1 MPNLPQ
7 EVLADIL
14 SDAVPKPPCHDYAE
28 WWERQRSLASFAL
41 VHTSWTSIAQ
51 ALLFAECRILS
62 RDHEILRKAAAGL
75 VLTSGRVKTQ
85 WLTVTG
91 DLIALLEVTGFERW
105 KDVTYLVHAGD
116 NTFLTPPER
125 YGKFP
130 QLETLILEHGDFLIR
145 ELDPPVTFPHLRRLV
160 LACSTLINGCIS
172 ACQMVFS
179 PAYMPHLSH
188 LSLDVK
194 YQEID
199 VLDQVFGEILP
210 QITCFAI
217 SDHESQE
224 PQPALVQGLHRFSRL
239 AHLSVSQTR
248 TDNLVSN
255 LFTFTDPS
263 LSLRLK
269 SVYLPAEMI
278 LIEPDLGGRL
288 IDIAKGRRANF
299 EIARI
304 VLYGSKEEI
313 GKKMVLSELL
323 DLEWRPGEKPPF
335 ADFDGR

>member
-1 MPNLPQ
+1 MHRDDRDGPVRIRLFALRSPSSPLARRGWLLALGRSCCFAFFCTYTCGESDKSRLSSTTVTGVSALSGSSHVWLSLADRPLKQHATMPNLPQ

-51 ALLFAECRILS
+51 ELLFAECRILS

-130 QLETLILEHGDFLIR
+130 REFFSSLLAKFALHAMSLTRLEQHDNR
-145 ELDPPVTFPHLRRLV
+145 ARDSHLGAWR
-160 LACSTLINGCIS
+160 
-172 ACQMVFS
+172 
-179 PAYMPHLSH
+179 LSH
-188 LSLDVK
+188 SR
-194 YQEID
+194 
-199 VLDQVFGEILP
+199 
-210 QITCFAI
+210 TR
-217 SDHESQE
+217 
-224 PQPALVQGLHRFSRL
+224 PASHFPPPTTPRPR
-239 AHLSVSQTR
+239 
-248 TDNLVSN
+248 
-255 LFTFTDPS
+255 
-263 LSLRLK
+263 
-269 SVYLPAEMI
+269 
-278 LIEPDLGGRL
+278 
-288 IDIAKGRRANF
+288 
-299 EIARI
+299 
-304 VLYGSKEEI
+304 
-313 GKKMVLSELL
+313 LL
-323 DLEWRPGEKPPF
+323 DLDQWLYLGVSDGLLTRVHASSLPPLTRRKVPGNRRIGSSLRRDPPSNHLLC
-335 ADFDGR
+335 DLGP